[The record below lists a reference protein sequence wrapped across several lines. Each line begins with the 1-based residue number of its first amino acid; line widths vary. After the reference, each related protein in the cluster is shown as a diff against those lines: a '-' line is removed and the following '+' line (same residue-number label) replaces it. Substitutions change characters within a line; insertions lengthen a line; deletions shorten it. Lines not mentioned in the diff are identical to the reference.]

1 LLGWLRLFLGI
12 LAAVL
17 AAFAYG
23 LWATWPARE
32 WTGQS
37 TTLKFTVTAI
47 SELPV
52 ELVEINI
59 DGVPLASSRNIILQY
74 RSGERPFHSWSGWA
88 TPIGRKQMKI
98 EIHFRLHGSTEIMS
112 AQNFIIPTLLR
123 EDYCHINIRLN
134 IEGIKISECYED
146 FIYGKN
152 ESKGNRHVDA

>member
-1 LLGWLRLFLGI
+1 
-12 LAAVL
+12 
-17 AAFAYG
+17 
-23 LWATWPARE
+23 
-32 WTGQS
+32 
-37 TTLKFTVTAI
+37 VTAI

-112 AQNFIIPTLLR
+112 GQNFIIPTLLR

>member
-1 LLGWLRLFLGI
+1 MLGWLRLFLGI

-17 AAFAYG
+17 AALAYG

-32 WTGQS
+32 WTGQR

-112 AQNFIIPTLLR
+112 GQNFIIPTLLR
-123 EDYCHINIRLN
+123 
-134 IEGIKISECYED
+134 
-146 FIYGKN
+146 
-152 ESKGNRHVDA
+152 

>member
-1 LLGWLRLFLGI
+1 LGWLRLFLGI

-17 AAFAYG
+17 AALAYG

-32 WTGQS
+32 WTGQR

-47 SELPV
+47 SDLPV

-59 DGVPLASSRNIILQY
+59 DGVPLASSRNIILQD

-98 EIHFRLHGSTEIMS
+98 EVYFRLDGSTEIMS
-112 AQNFIIPTLLR
+112 EQNFINPTLLC
-123 EDYCHINIRLN
+123 EDYCHINIRFN
-134 IEGIKISECYED
+134 MEGIKISECYED
-146 FIYGKN
+146 FIYGKW
-152 ESKGNRHVDA
+152 VDRKP

>member
-1 LLGWLRLFLGI
+1 LGWLRLFLGI

-17 AAFAYG
+17 AALAYG

-32 WTGQS
+32 WTGQR

-59 DGVPLASSRNIILQY
+59 DGLPLASSRNIILQD

-98 EIHFRLHGSTEIMS
+98 EVYFRLDGSTEIMS
-112 AQNFIIPTLLR
+112 AQNFIIPKLLC
-123 EDYCHINIRLN
+123 EDYFHINIRFN

-146 FIYGKN
+146 FIYGKW
-152 ESKGNRHVDA
+152 VDRKP